1 MPHDDRDGLVLSVTL
16 HLVVLLLL
24 AVALRTPPKTLDP
37 DYPPQLTEI
46 EFGIAPT
53 VPQLVG
59 EPERAQGGDPSEA
72 MTQPEPERPTP
83 PAPTTVKVPERTP
96 TPPRPDRP
104 LPRPVQSDQARP
116 ARPNPPS
123 RATTPEPRPTAPTQ
137 PRETQGTGTSQG
149 TAPTSGSAS
158 GAGSGSGGEAAV
170 EVGFQFGNRSFD
182 CPRAPFGGVVGQ
194 VVHSVTFAPNG
205 RYVVDRPKTRNA
217 PLNQAVSSVI
227 SRCRAEP
234 LPPNAL
240 QVNQTADATFRFV
253 AN

>member
-1 MPHDDRDGLVLSVTL
+1 MPRDDRDGLVLSATL
-16 HLVVLLLL
+16 HLVILLLL

-46 EFGIAPT
+46 EFGVAPT
-53 VPQLVG
+53 VPQVVG
-59 EPERAQGGDPSEA
+59 PPERAEAGESSEA
-72 MTQPEPERPTP
+72 VTQPEPERPTP
-83 PAPTTVKVPERTP
+83 PAPTTARIPERTP

-104 LPRPVQSDQARP
+104 LPRPVQSDAARP

-123 RATTPEPRPTAPTQ
+123 RATQAEPRPTAPTQ
-137 PRETQGTGTSQG
+137 PRPTQGTGTSQG
-149 TAPTSGSAS
+149 SSPTAGSAS
-158 GAGSGSGGEAAV
+158 GSGSGSGGDAPA

-182 CPRAPFGGVVGQ
+182 CPTPPFGGVTGE
-194 VVHSVTFAPNG
+194 VVHRVTFAPNG
-205 RYVVDRPKTRNA
+205 RYVVDRPQTRNA
-217 PLNQAVSSVI
+217 PLNQAVSAVI

-240 QVNQTADATFRFV
+240 QVNQTTQATFRFR